1 MRRSQRGHSI
11 DCSNSP
17 ENESDRE
24 QTPISLTRSRRLSR
38 HRTPTLSDEGSLN
51 ESPEDSYL
59 VTRTSEQSICEE
71 DIPQMVTSGIPFSYR
86 NFLRWLINFICF
98 TSILKNTVCKAQLCP
113 NYIGWT
119 QTGATILKNLLHKL
133 VEKLTI
139 LLFCVFAF
147 WFIIIFL
154 PTKLDTGRMSM
165 RTPGE
170 VKSSISSL
178 KELRFY
184 QEKVRKHAEEIQ
196 ALYSLMKQLSAKV
209 QEMKIMSNEDLVAQ
223 NIMKKIQGD
232 YIEKPDFALKSIG
245 GTIDFEHTSA
255 TYSCDKARSYWSWFR
270 LWNYAH
276 PPDVIL
282 EPNMTPGN
290 CWAFS
295 GDSGQV
301 VIRLARKI
309 FLTNITIQH
318 IPKTISLSGNL
329 DTAPKDFVVYGINDK
344 SREETFLGAFL
355 FQPENSIQMFPL
367 KNTLSKPFN
376 CMKLKILT
384 NWGNPHF
391 TCIYRVRAHGT
402 MNQPVTAPAD
412 SIKLAEPLHNQS
424 QGVKGQGGRR
434 SACAYSFATDT
445 KANKFL
451 TIDAGDKK
459 ICQEFADQEIET

>member
-17 ENESDRE
+17 ENDSDRE
-24 QTPISLTRSRRLSR
+24 PTPTSLTRSRRPSR
-38 HRTPTLSDEGSLN
+38 RGTPTVSDEGSMN

-59 VTRTSEQSICEE
+59 VTRTNDQS
-71 DIPQMVTSGIPFSYR
+71 TSDESTPRIVPSVISPSYR
-86 NFLRWLINFICF
+86 SFLSWLIQIICF
-98 TSILKNTVCKAQLCP
+98 TSTMRNTVCKAQLYP
-113 NYIGWT
+113 QYTGWT
-119 QTGATILKNLLHKL
+119 QTGAATLKKLLQKL
-133 VEKLTI
+133 VEKLAI
-139 LLFCVFAF
+139 LFFCAFAF
-147 WFIIIFL
+147 WCIIICL
-154 PTKLDTGRMSM
+154 PTKLDTGRVNMW
-165 RTPGE
+165 TPGE
-170 VKSSISSL
+170 VKGSISSL
-178 KELRFY
+178 SELRNY

-209 QEMKIMSNEDLVAQ
+209 QEVKVMSNEELVAQ
-223 NIMKKIQGD
+223 SIMKKIQGD
-232 YIEKPDFALKSIG
+232 YIEKPDYALKSTG

-295 GDSGQV
+295 GDRGQV

-318 IPKTISLSGNL
+318 IPKTISLSGTV

-344 SREETFLGAFL
+344 SKEEMFLGAFL
-355 FQPENSIQMFPL
+355 FQPENFIQMFPL
-367 KNTLSKPFN
+367 QNTLTKPFN
-376 CMKLKILT
+376 CIKLKILT

-391 TCIYRVRAHGT
+391 TCLYRVRAHGT
-402 MNQPVTAPAD
+402 V
-412 SIKLAEPLHNQS
+412 SHPLS
-424 QGVKGQGGRR
+424 E
-434 SACAYSFATDT
+434 C
-445 KANKFL
+445 
-451 TIDAGDKK
+451 
-459 ICQEFADQEIET
+459 